1 MGDEEGEEDELRK
14 RQPDGAVGFVPSFVD
29 VEDVIAPD
37 DEVGDVEDGTCD
49 GYDRGFISERSN
61 RCEYF

>member
-29 VEDVIAPD
+29 VEDVPLDAYVIARRD
-37 DEVGDVEDGTCD
+37 GDERFEPPMEVLD
-49 GYDRGFISERSN
+49 
-61 RCEYF
+61 